1 MQRWPGSSSSWD
13 IEEGYAIDTA
23 RLPWSRAIAH
33 PTPRR
38 RIDGEDDGHILPV
51 YQQRLNPDKKETGM
65 SRLHKKWVHAI
76 PVIVILCFLILWW
89 FSYPVTL
96 VRKDGRIVSIE
107 HIMIPGEFKNND
119 RGDHIVMEWANS
131 PTASK
136 SWNFSSNNEKEASI
150 ANVAMKDD
158 KIVSGDRVE
167 ILHGLDESRINLTIL
182 ALAAPLP

>member
-107 HIMIPGEFKNND
+107 HIMIP
-119 RGDHIVMEWANS
+119 
-131 PTASK
+131 
-136 SWNFSSNNEKEASI
+136 